1 MGLFVVEV
9 AEAWPGVRPQAP
21 PPTWCPWRPGCSWA
35 PPVGRVGSGLGAGPP
50 RRTRPQAQVEEAEAR
65 VQHGAPGPHL
75 DRTSEWRSVLGSCLQ
90 TTMPRGGRRARAH
103 LRPRPAGTCVLRPA
117 LSLACLVLWS
127 VRGHTP
133 AAHTVAWLGPERR
146 EKPPGEVWRE
156 PRCVDG
162 VRTSW
167 REPRCGDGARTS
179 WKGGPG
185 AFP

>member
-1 MGLFVVEV
+1 MAGGRT
-9 AEAWPGVRPQAP
+9 PS
-21 PPTWCPWRPGCSWA
+21 PTSHLVPLAARLL
-35 PPVGRVGSGLGAGPP
+35 LGAPLWAAWGAGWGRGRHAGHALRLRW
-50 RRTRPQAQVEEAEAR
+50 RRRRREGSTAPQGRTWIA
-65 VQHGAPGPHL
+65 HL

-103 LRPRPAGTCVLRPA
+103 LRPRPAGTCVLRPE
-117 LSLACLVLWS
+117 LSLACLALRS

-146 EKPPGEVWRE
+146 EKPPGKVWRE